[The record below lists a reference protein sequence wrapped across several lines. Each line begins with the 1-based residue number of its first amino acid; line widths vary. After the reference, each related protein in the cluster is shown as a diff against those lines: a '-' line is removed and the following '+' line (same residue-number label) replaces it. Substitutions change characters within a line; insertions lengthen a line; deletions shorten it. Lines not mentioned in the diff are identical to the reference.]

1 VKKNFFP
8 DTDFSFMKTLPP
20 IAELTFKMLKEK
32 KEQSD
37 KDTLKRKY
45 EADNKTKLD
54 DTMLGFQHTILPTA
68 DGCHP
73 HITMSARSN
82 KIDRFNSIN
91 PLLTDGETYDDG
103 GDGEDDDDD
112 GDDDDGKTSANKT
125 FITKIDDDGTT
136 HYKTKD
142 GIKDVYY
149 RKNAPQNGM

>member
-1 VKKNFFP
+1 
-8 DTDFSFMKTLPP
+8 MKTLPP

-45 EADNKTKLD
+45 EADNKTKID

-91 PLLTDGETYDDG
+91 PLLTDADGETYDDG

-112 GDDDDGKTSANKT
+112 GDDDDGKTSANKK